1 MRMIRITTLSAI
13 ALVGCAVA
21 EEATTSAWTQ
31 GIDEDISYETV
42 RVLAQTSADSISD
55 EYGNKQVSPVIQFR
69 CTEGGDGSVSM
80 QIAWQRFISSFNTE
94 AGFQVDDGKRNWIK
108 LGVDDSNTVTLSR
121 SASDVTTLIDAFS
134 AGTIL
139 SVEIEP
145 YSEPAVSVSFDL
157 AGFADGVA
165 ALRESC
171 G

>member
-1 MRMIRITTLSAI
+1 MIRVITLTAV
-13 ALVGCAVA
+13 ALAGCAVA
-21 EEATTSAWTQ
+21 EEASTSAWTL

-42 RVLAQTSADSISD
+42 HVLAQTSADSISD
-55 EYGNKQVSPVIQFR
+55 EYGNKQVNPVIEFR
-69 CTEGGDGSVSM
+69 CTEGGDGNVSM

-108 LGVDDSNTVTLSR
+108 LGVDDSNTVTQSR
-121 SASDVTTLIDAFS
+121 SASDVMSLVDAFS
-134 AGTIL
+134 AGTTL

-157 AGFADGVA
+157 TGFAGELT
-165 ALRESC
+165 ALRENC